1 MDCNMKTLLLILISF
16 SCFGQVEDSLIAYS
30 DRLPDTTLTKII
42 RCDNYE
48 YKYLIQNGVNT
59 TTFTL
64 LNEKKLY
71 TDYRKVG
78 GLSYFFGA
86 WALMIGHDAV
96 QRDKFY
102 HFVAGYSIGILTYA
116 VTKKHRLIKS
126 IAAATTIG
134 VLKEIV
140 NDWLM
145 GYGSPSVKDAAW
157 TSVGGYYGGVTI
169 PMCKIKPVKP
179 IFLD

>member
-1 MDCNMKTLLLILISF
+1 LLIF
-16 SCFGQVEDSLIAYS
+16 SQKIENQIGDSLIAYS
-30 DRLPDTTLTKII
+30 DRLTDTTLTKSI

-48 YKYLIQNGVNT
+48 YTYLIQNSVNS

-86 WALMIGHDAV
+86 WALMIAHDAV

-102 HFVAGYSIGILTYA
+102 HFVAGYSIAILTYS
-116 VTKKHRLIKS
+116 VTKKHRVIKS

-134 VLKEIV
+134 ILKEIV

-145 GYGSPSVKDAAW
+145 GYGTPSVKDAAW
-157 TSVGGYYGGVTI
+157 TGVGGYYGGVTI